1 MYDRPNDSRIIG
13 NGRFIYLEMDIIHLL
28 DLIGTFVFAIS
39 GIRAAARADMDI
51 FGASV
56 VGFVTAIGGGT
67 VRDLLLNNH
76 PITWM
81 ADMTYPLVILAAVPF
96 TFMMGKRL
104 NNFSKTLFIFDTIGI
119 ALFTIIGMEK
129 ALSFGF
135 NPFIAGLMGM
145 ISAVVGGVTRDVLC
159 REIPLIF
166 RKEIYATACL
176 LGAVMFYLGL
186 ELNLPDNLNYL
197 ITTAVII
204 SIRTVSV
211 KWGLSLPKMKK
222 A

>member
-1 MYDRPNDSRIIG
+1 M
-13 NGRFIYLEMDIIHLL
+13 
-28 DLIGTFVFAIS
+28 GTFVFAIS
-39 GIRAAARADMDI
+39 GIRLAARTDMDI

-81 ADMTYPLVILAAVPF
+81 ADITYPLVILAAVPF
-96 TFMMGKRL
+96 TFVMGKRL

-129 ALSFGF
+129 ALSLGLS
-135 NPFIAGLMGM
+135 PFIAGLMGM
-145 ISAVVGGVTRDVLC
+145 ITAVVGGVTRDVLC

-166 RKEIYATACL
+166 R
-176 LGAVMFYLGL
+176 F
-186 ELNLPDNLNYL
+186 
-197 ITTAVII
+197 
-204 SIRTVSV
+204 SI
-211 KWGLSLPKMKK
+211 
-222 A
+222 

>member
-1 MYDRPNDSRIIG
+1 
-13 NGRFIYLEMDIIHLL
+13 MDIIYLL
-28 DLIGTFVFAIS
+28 DLTGTFVFAIS
-39 GIRAAARADMDI
+39 GIRLAGRTDMDI
-51 FGASV
+51 FGATV

-67 VRDLLLNNH
+67 VRDLLLGSH

-81 ADMTYPLVILAAVPF
+81 ADMTYPMVILAAVPF
-96 TFMMGKRL
+96 TFLMGKKL

-129 ALSFGF
+129 ALSFGL
-135 NPFIAGLMGM
+135 NPFMAGIMGM
-145 ISAVVGGVTRDVLC
+145 ISAVVGGITRDVLC

-176 LGAVMFYLGL
+176 LGAVIFYLGI

-204 SIRTVSV
+204 TIRTVSI
-211 KWGLSLPKMKK
+211 KWNLSLPKMKK
-222 A
+222 V

>member
-1 MYDRPNDSRIIG
+1 MDL
-13 NGRFIYLEMDIIHLL
+13 IYLL

-39 GIRAAARADMDI
+39 GIRIASRANMDV

-67 VRDLLLNNH
+67 VRDLLLDSH

-81 ADMTYPLVILAAVPF
+81 ADMTYPMVILAAVPF
-96 TFMMGKRL
+96 TYLVGKKL
-104 NNFSKTLFIFDTIGI
+104 NDFSKTLFLFDTIGI

-129 ALSFGF
+129 ALSFGL
-135 NPFIAGLMGM
+135 NPFIAGTMGM

-159 REIPLIF
+159 REVPLIF

-176 LGAVMFYLGL
+176 LGAVIFYLGV
-186 ELNLPDNLNYL
+186 ELSLPDNLNYL
-197 ITTAVII
+197 ITTSVII
-204 SIRTVSV
+204 TIRIVSI
-211 KWGLSLPKMKK
+211 KWNLSLPKMKK
-222 A
+222 V

>member
-1 MYDRPNDSRIIG
+1 
-13 NGRFIYLEMDIIHLL
+13 MDIIYLL

-39 GIRAAARADMDI
+39 GIRLAARTDMDI

-67 VRDLLLNNH
+67 VRDLLLDSH

-96 TFMMGKRL
+96 TFMMGKKL

-129 ALSFGF
+129 ALSFGL
-135 NPFIAGLMGM
+135 NPFIAGMMGM
-145 ISAVVGGVTRDVLC
+145 ISAVVGGITRDVLC

-176 LGAVMFYLGL
+176 LGAVVFYLGL
-186 ELNLPDNLNYL
+186 ELNLPENLNYL
-197 ITTAVII
+197 ITIAVII
-204 SIRTVSV
+204 TIRTVSV

-222 A
+222 V

>member
-1 MYDRPNDSRIIG
+1 
-13 NGRFIYLEMDIIHLL
+13 MDIIYLL

-39 GIRAAARADMDI
+39 GIRLAARTDMDI

-96 TFMMGKRL
+96 TYLMGKKL

-119 ALFTIIGMEK
+119 AMFTIIGMEA
-129 ALSFGF
+129 ALSFGL
-135 NPFIAGLMGM
+135 NPVMAGLMGM

-159 REIPLIF
+159 REVPLIF

-176 LGAVMFYLGL
+176 LGAVVFYLGM
-186 ELNLPDNLNYL
+186 ELNVPENLNYL

-204 SIRTVSV
+204 SIRTVSI
-211 KWGLSLPKMKK
+211 KWNLSLPKMKK

>member
-1 MYDRPNDSRIIG
+1 
-13 NGRFIYLEMDIIHLL
+13 MDIIYLL

-39 GIRAAARADMDI
+39 GIRLAARTDMDV

-67 VRDLLLNNH
+67 VRDLLLDNH

-81 ADMTYPLVILAAVPF
+81 GDITYPLVILAAVPF
-96 TFMMGKRL
+96 TYFMGKKL

-129 ALSFGF
+129 ALSLGL
-135 NPFIAGLMGM
+135 NPFMAGMMGM

-159 REIPLIF
+159 REVPLIF

-176 LGAVMFYLGL
+176 LGAMVFYLGL
-186 ELNLPDNLNYL
+186 ELNLPENLNYL

-204 SIRTVSV
+204 TVRTVSI
-211 KWGLSLPKMKK
+211 KWNWSLPKMKG
-222 A
+222 

>member
-1 MYDRPNDSRIIG
+1 
-13 NGRFIYLEMDIIHLL
+13 MDIIYLL

-39 GIRAAARADMDI
+39 GIRLAARTDMDV

-81 ADMTYPLVILAAVPF
+81 SDMAYPAVILAAVPF
-96 TFMMGKRL
+96 TFFMGKKL
-104 NNFSKTLFIFDTIGI
+104 NNYGKTLFIFDTIGI
-119 ALFTIIGMEK
+119 AMFTIIGMEK
-129 ALSFGF
+129 ALSFGL
-135 NPFIAGLMGM
+135 NPFMAGMMGT
-145 ISAVVGGVTRDVLC
+145 ITAVVGGITRDVLC

-176 LGAVMFYLGL
+176 LGAVIFYLGL
-186 ELNLPDNLNYL
+186 ELNFPDNLNYL
-197 ITTAVII
+197 ITTAAII

-211 KWGLSLPKMKK
+211 KWGWSLPKMKK
-222 A
+222 V

>member
-1 MYDRPNDSRIIG
+1 MDL
-13 NGRFIYLEMDIIHLL
+13 IYLL

-39 GIRAAARADMDI
+39 GIRIASRINMDV

-67 VRDLLLNNH
+67 VRDLLLDSH

-96 TFMMGKRL
+96 TFLMGKRL
-104 NNFSKTLFIFDTIGI
+104 NNYSKTIFIFDTIGI

-135 NPFIAGLMGM
+135 NPFIAGMMGM

-159 REIPLIF
+159 REVPLIF

-176 LGAVMFYLGL
+176 AGAIIFYLGL
-186 ELNLPDNLNYL
+186 ELNLPENLNYL
-197 ITTAVII
+197 FTTAVII
-204 SIRTVSV
+204 TIRTVSI
-211 KWGLSLPKMKK
+211 KWNLSLPKMKK
-222 A
+222 V

>member
-1 MYDRPNDSRIIG
+1 MDL
-13 NGRFIYLEMDIIHLL
+13 IYLL

-39 GIRAAARADMDI
+39 GIRIASRINMDV

-67 VRDLLLNNH
+67 VRDLLLDSH

-96 TFMMGKRL
+96 TFLMGKRL
-104 NNFSKTLFIFDTIGI
+104 NNYSKTIFIFDTIGI

-135 NPFIAGLMGM
+135 NPFIAGMMGM
-145 ISAVVGGVTRDVLC
+145 ISAVVGGITRDVLC
-159 REIPLIF
+159 REVPLIF

-176 LGAVMFYLGL
+176 AGAIIFYLGL
-186 ELNLPDNLNYL
+186 KLNLPENLNYL
-197 ITTAVII
+197 FTTAVII
-204 SIRTVSV
+204 TIRTVSI
-211 KWGLSLPKMKK
+211 KWNLSLPKMKK
-222 A
+222 V

>member
-1 MYDRPNDSRIIG
+1 
-13 NGRFIYLEMDIIHLL
+13 MDIIYLL

-39 GIRAAARADMDI
+39 GIRLAARTDMDV

-67 VRDLLLNNH
+67 VRDLLLNSH

-81 ADMTYPLVILAAVPF
+81 ADMTYPMVILAAVPF
-96 TFMMGKRL
+96 TFLMGKKL

-119 ALFTIIGMEK
+119 AMFTIIGTEK
-129 ALSFGF
+129 ALSFGL
-135 NPFIAGLMGM
+135 NPFMAGTMGM
-145 ISAVVGGVTRDVLC
+145 ISAVVGGVIRDVLC
-159 REIPLIF
+159 REVPLIF

-176 LGAVMFYLGL
+176 LGAVAFYVGHQV
-186 ELNLPDNLNYL
+186 ELPDNLNYL

-204 SIRTVSV
+204 TIRTVSV
-211 KWGLSLPKMKK
+211 KKGLSLPKMKG
-222 A
+222 

>member
-1 MYDRPNDSRIIG
+1 
-13 NGRFIYLEMDIIHLL
+13 MDIIYLL

-39 GIRAAARADMDI
+39 GIRVAARADMDI

-56 VGFVTAIGGGT
+56 VGFVTGIGGGT

-81 ADMTYPLVILAAVPF
+81 ADMSYPLVILAAVPF
-96 TFMMGKRL
+96 TFMMGKKL

-176 LGAVMFYLGL
+176 LGAVVFYLGL
-186 ELNLPDNLNYL
+186 ELNLPENLNYL

-204 SIRTVSV
+204 TIRTISIRYN
-211 KWGLSLPKMKK
+211 LSLPKMKG
-222 A
+222 

>member
-1 MYDRPNDSRIIG
+1 
-13 NGRFIYLEMDIIHLL
+13 MDIIYLL

-39 GIRAAARADMDI
+39 GIRLAARTDMDI

-67 VRDLLLNNH
+67 VRDLLLNSH

-96 TFMMGKRL
+96 TFFMGKKL

-119 ALFTIIGMEK
+119 AMFTIIGMEK
-129 ALSFGF
+129 ALSFGL
-135 NPFIAGLMGM
+135 NPFMAGMMGM
-145 ISAVVGGVTRDVLC
+145 ITAVVGGVTRDVLC
-159 REIPLIF
+159 REVPLIF

-176 LGAVMFYLGL
+176 VGAVIFYAGI
-186 ELNLPDNLNYL
+186 EFGVPKNLNYVL
-197 ITTAVII
+197 TTAVII
-204 SIRTVSV
+204 SIRTLSIRYN
-211 KWGLSLPKMKK
+211 LSLPKMKK